1 MALSALVTIKRDNT
15 VWIFV
20 MTCGGKRL
28 RVYAVFMCM
37 VVPALLTGC
46 ARLHGDRRK
55 ESARKAE
62 IVTPS
67 RVEPVPQRA
76 RWWHRKTAGKKA
88 AVVMPAPVM
97 AVASPKNMTQ
107 GVRLRPGFIFN
118 LTVLVGGKKEFEER
132 AKRVTDEGTVNLP
145 LVGTVVVQDLT
156 QGQLQA
162 LLTGQ
167 YGAYLVNPQVSI
179 DLVQDEAVDSSSPW
193 GSVTVLG
200 RVKKPGRVAIPA
212 TRDLTVSM
220 AVQQAGGF
228 DTSAKDSA
236 IRITR
241 SAGGKTGSREV
252 NLRAVGAQ
260 GKVGEDI
267 VLKSGDVVFVPE
279 LRF

>member
-1 MALSALVTIKRDNT
+1 MPVP
-15 VWIFV
+15 
-20 MTCGGKRL
+20 
-28 RVYAVFMCM
+28 
-37 VVPALLTGC
+37 VPAGRV
-46 ARLHGDRRK
+46 ARPAVKPVNPGAEGVKRGFHLWGHGRK
-55 ESARKAE
+55 S
-62 IVTPS
+62 S
-67 RVEPVPQRA
+67 PVPA
-76 RWWHRKTAGKKA
+76 VAGKDA
-88 AVVMPAPVM
+88 AG
-97 AVASPKNMTQ
+97 VARSVNPGAEDVKR
-107 GVRLRPGFIFN
+107 GVQLRPGFVFN

-132 AKRVTDEGTVNLP
+132 AKRVTDQGTVSLP

-156 QGQLQA
+156 QEQLQI
-162 LLTGQ
+162 LLTEQ
-167 YGAYLVNPQVSI
+167 YGAYLVNPQISI

-228 DTSAKDSA
+228 DTSAKDTA

-260 GKVGEDI
+260 GRVAEDLI
-267 VLKSGDVVFVPE
+267 LLPGDVVFVPE
-279 LRF
+279 LMF

>member
-1 MALSALVTIKRDNT
+1 MKCD
-15 VWIFV
+15 
-20 MTCGGKRL
+20 GKR
-28 RVYAVFMCM
+28 VWAYAVLLCM
-37 VVPALLTGC
+37 VVPVFMTGC
-46 ARLHGDRRK
+46 AGLHWN
-55 ESARKAE
+55 RKA
-62 IVTPS
+62 S
-67 RVEPVPQRA
+67 A
-76 RWWHRKTAGKKA
+76 KKT
-88 AVVMPAPVM
+88 AVVMSPPVVPVM
-97 AVASPKNMTQ
+97 QPQNMAQ

-145 LVGTVVVQDLT
+145 LVGTVAVQGLT
-156 QGQLQA
+156 QDQLQTVLA
-162 LLTGQ
+162 EQ
-167 YGAYLVNPQVSI
+167 YGSYLVNPQISI

-228 DTSAKDSA
+228 DTSAKDTA

-241 SAGGKTGSREV
+241 SAGGKAGSREV

-260 GKVGEDI
+260 GKVSEDI

-279 LRF
+279 LMF